1 MSQLKLTADGGG
13 GTVAIKGPASTTGN
27 AAIELTVPGT
37 GNSTLATTAT
47 AGKILQVVSTTKTDT
62 SSFSSSSTNTFVDL
76 SGLTV
81 SITPTAASSK
91 ILIQFDVSV
100 AVGTGTVHVRLV
112 RGSTAIAVGD
122 SVSSRLQSTVA
133 RRSQSS
139 VYALECTPM
148 SMSFLD
154 SPNTTSATTYKLQ
167 GTAGSSYNTTYY
179 VNRSSGDT
187 DADYGS
193 RVASS
198 ITVMEVAA

>member
-1 MSQLKLTADGGG
+1 MATLNTTNIKHASSGSNNIVLAANGSVNIPTLT
-13 GTVAIKGPASTTGN
+13 T
-27 AAIELTVPGT
+27 
-37 GNSTLATTAT
+37 NSSF
-47 AGKILQVVSTTKTDT
+47 GKILQVVSTTKTDT
-62 SSFSSSSTNTFVDL
+62 SSFTSNSTNTFVDL
-76 SGLTV
+76 SGLSV

-122 SVSSRLQSTVA
+122 SASNRLQSTVA

-139 VYALECTPM
+139 VYALESTPM

-179 VNRSSGDT
+179 VNRSSSDT
-187 DADYGS
+187 DADYGA
-193 RVASS
+193 RVAST
-198 ITVMEVAA
+198 ITATEIAA

>member
-1 MSQLKLTADGGG
+1 MPIAVNGSGTITGISVGGLPDGCVD
-13 GTVAIKGPASTTGN
+13 TD
-27 AAIELTVPGT
+27 
-37 GNSTLATTAT
+37 TLATSVTR
-47 AGKILQVVSTTKTDT
+47 GKILQVVSTTKTDT
-62 SSFSSSSTNTFVDL
+62 SSFTSNTTNTFVDL
-76 SGLTV
+76 SGLSV

-122 SVSSRLQSTVA
+122 SAGNRLQDTVS
-133 RRSQSS
+133 RRTASS
-139 VYALECTPM
+139 IYSLECTHM

-179 VNRSSGDT
+179 VNRSSSDN
-187 DADYGS
+187 DADYGA
-193 RVASS
+193 RVAST
-198 ITVMEVAA
+198 ITATEVAT